1 MLFFLVC
8 ICYGKE
14 QVIYKASGGVLFDL
28 VRGFPPKEGALE
40 LTKVDEGSDPA
51 SLPDGIYFVPEDVSL
66 DGVEPTK
73 LYVSVSHI
81 KSWSHISYEDN
92 IHSYKIVYEF
102 L

>member
-1 MLFFLVC
+1 MRCILMLFFLVC

-40 LTKVDEGSDPA
+40 LTKVEEGSDPA

-73 LYVSVSHI
+73 LYVSKNKDKDVESEKKPVSA
-81 KSWSHISYEDN
+81 DG
-92 IHSYKIVYEF
+92 V
-102 L
+102 